1 MDKPVRCFTCGKP
14 LPYKNWREF
23 EPLDDEERKVYL
35 TDNNFVR
42 MCCRRM
48 FLSHPFE
55 LSNTLELYDKDN
67 SKDILN
73 ETEVIE
79 SGEMIDLDDF

>member
-14 LPYKNWREF
+14 LPSRIWEEF

-35 TDNNFVR
+35 TQKNYVR

-48 FLSHPFE
+48 FLSHCFE
-55 LSNTLELYDKDN
+55 LSNTLELYNKDEH
-67 SKDILN
+67 SDILN
-73 ETEVIE
+73 EPEFID
-79 SGEMIDLDDF
+79 SGEIDLDNF

>member
-14 LPYKNWREF
+14 LPSRVWEEF
-23 EPLDDEERKVYL
+23 EPMDDEERKIYL
-35 TDNNFVR
+35 TENKFVR

-55 LSNTLELYDKDN
+55 LSNTLELYNKE
-67 SKDILN
+67 KHTDILN
-73 ETEVIE
+73 EPEYID
-79 SGEMIDLDDF
+79 SGEIDLNNF